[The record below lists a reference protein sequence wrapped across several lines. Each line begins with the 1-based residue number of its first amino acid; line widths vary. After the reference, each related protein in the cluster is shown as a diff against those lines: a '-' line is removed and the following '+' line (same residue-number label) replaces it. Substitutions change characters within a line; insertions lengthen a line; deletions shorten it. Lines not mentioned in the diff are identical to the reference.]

1 MRKQD
6 LAKVAAY
13 AAVFG
18 LVGGVTFEGVNYT
31 ANHFIGSA
39 AVESTA
45 TRLQQEA
52 VMEAP
57 KVYPQ

>member
-1 MRKQD
+1 MTKQD

-31 ANHFIGSA
+31 ANHFIGSSGRKHRYA
-39 AVESTA
+39 GKQIKNNNDFN
-45 TRLQQEA
+45 RKQ
-52 VMEAP
+52 
-57 KVYPQ
+57 